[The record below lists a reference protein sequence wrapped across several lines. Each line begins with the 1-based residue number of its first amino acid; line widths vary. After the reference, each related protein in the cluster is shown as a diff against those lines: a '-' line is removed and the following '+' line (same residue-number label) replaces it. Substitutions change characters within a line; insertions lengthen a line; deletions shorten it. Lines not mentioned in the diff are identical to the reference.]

1 MKFINLLV
9 IILLF
14 QSCRYGINEKT
25 SWICDLNTTCLND
38 NAWAKILQKYSTDSI
53 KDTMLLEKLKD
64 FKNQPFQTDVLY
76 FKDEPIEL
84 IGFEYYGIRY
94 VYNPKIS
101 NQILNGLSPQLNDI
115 EKERIHKRIQT
126 LLMEYQCEEGKAE
139 SLKILAGK

>member
-9 IILLF
+9 IILLL

-38 NAWAKILQKYSTDSI
+38 DAWTKILQKYSTDSI
-53 KDTMLLEKLKD
+53 KNPKLLEKLKD

-94 VYNPKIS
+94 AYNPKIS
-101 NQILNGLSPQLNDI
+101 NQILDGLSPQLNDI
-115 EKERIHKRIQT
+115 EKKRILKRIQT
-126 LLMEYQCEEGKAE
+126 LLMQYQCEEGKVE
-139 SLKILAGK
+139 SLKVIEDK